1 MRIARFLPIII
12 ALGVVV
18 ACRPQEQKLVPP
30 TQPTSSSAPSTEALE
45 QVPSELTIRHFST
58 MKLEGTGLTL
68 DVRTESNAAYD
79 KYNIH
84 YLSNGLKITGVFL
97 MPKGAGPF
105 PLLILNH
112 GHIDTAVYTQG
123 RGLKREQ
130 DSLARAGFA
139 VLHTDYRGHAGSDK
153 SPMPEDDSVYDGN
166 LEYAMDSA
174 NAILAVRA
182 AKLPRVDATKVGMLG
197 HSMGGGV
204 TLAVLTGRPDLVS
217 AAVLY
222 APVHA
227 DAWENF
233 DRWRRLRDEGDR
245 TIEKF
250 GTRAEHPEI
259 WDALSPKTYLK
270 NIVAPVLLF
279 QGGKDNDVPEA
290 WSDTLDVFMKA
301 AGRDIEYV
309 EYPDEPHEF
318 IRKWPD
324 FMERTAA
331 FFHDHLAQGDA
342 AEDFLLP
349 LSAERVT
356 KKPFGLKV
364 DPKNSPVSPEKF
376 TGYHT
381 GTDFE
386 TTDADPADVAVRAAC
401 TGEILYKGTVSG
413 YGGVVVTSCMHQ
425 GQNVT
430 ALYGHLRLSSVSL
443 GVGDELSAG
452 TSFAV
457 LGTGYSPETDG
468 ERRHLHFSLHRGS
481 STELRGYVQTEDAL
495 KDWIK
500 VL

>member
-1 MRIARFLPIII
+1 MQSARFLPVIITLV
-12 ALGVVV
+12 ALA
-18 ACRPQEQKLVPP
+18 ACRSPEQKLVPP
-30 TQPTSSSAPSTEALE
+30 LQPTSSSASSAQGLE
-45 QVPSELTIRHFST
+45 QVPSELTIKHFAS
-58 MKLEGTGLTL
+58 MKLEGTGFTMGT
-68 DVRTESNAAYD
+68 RTESNTAYD
-79 KYNIH
+79 KYNVH
-84 YLSNGLKITGVFL
+84 YFSNGLKITGVFL
-97 MPKGAGPF
+97 MPKGTGPF

-112 GHIDTAVYTQG
+112 GHIDTSVYTQG

-139 VLHTDYRGHAGSDK
+139 VLHTDYRGHAGSDE
-153 SPMPEDDSVYDGN
+153 SPMPKDDSVYDGN

-182 AKLPRVDATKVGMLG
+182 AKLPRVDASKVGMMG

-204 TLAVLTGRPDLVS
+204 TLAVLTARPDLVN

-227 DAWENF
+227 DVWENF
-233 DRWRRLRDEGDR
+233 DRWRRMRDEGDR
-245 TIEKF
+245 TLEKF

-279 QGGKDNDVPEA
+279 QGGKDKDVPKE
-290 WSDTLDVFMKA
+290 WSDALDVSMKA

-318 IRKWPD
+318 IREWPD
-324 FMERTAA
+324 FMKRTAE
-331 FFHDHLAQGDA
+331 FFHAHLSEKETA
-342 AEDFLLP
+342 AEFVLP
-349 LSAERVT
+349 LSADRVT

-376 TGYHT
+376 SGYHT

-386 TTDADPADVAVRAAC
+386 TTDADPDDVSIVASCSGKVV
-401 TGEILYKGTVSG
+401 YKGTVSG
-413 YGGVVVTSCMHQ
+413 YGGVVVTSCTYQ
-425 GQNVT
+425 GENVT

-443 GVGDELSAG
+443 RVGDTLTAG
-452 TSFAV
+452 SSFAV
-457 LGTGYSPETDG
+457 LGTGYSAETDG

-481 STELRGYVQTEDAL
+481 SVELKGYVQTEDAL